1 MKINKAYKFRL
12 APTPTQEVILN
23 KSVGSCRF
31 IYNHFL
37 QLNID
42 TYAKTE
48 KFVFSVEMINK
59 LPELKNQYPFL
70 KEVFSQSLQ
79 QVCRNLDT
87 ALKRFFKGLAEFPKF
102 KKKGKHDSFTCPQ
115 KFRILQDKNRVMIP
129 KVGLVKYR
137 NSRDIEG
144 TIKSITVSKK
154 AGNWYISVLTEQEFI
169 ENEKTFNNPVGIDLG
184 IKSFAFLSTGK
195 EIENPNF
202 YRKLEQKLKTEQRKL
217 SAKVKFSK
225 NWLKQKLKVSRLQEY
240 IANCR
245 YDFLHK
251 KSHEIVKNHDLIGV
265 EDLCIKGMVKNR
277 KLAKSIHDVGWG
289 KFNEMLDYKT
299 FFKSKTLIKV
309 GRFYPSSQLCSNPE
323 CDGKKLMP
331 LHLRTYICEKC
342 NTVIDRDYNASKN
355 IELEAIRLCTAGHA
369 GC

>member
-1 MKINKAYKFRL
+1 MKVNKAYKFRL
-12 APTPTQEVILN
+12 VPTSNQVEILN

-59 LPELKNQYPFL
+59 LPELKEQYTWL
-70 KEVFSQSLQ
+70 KDTFSQSLQ

-115 KFRILQDKNRVMIP
+115 KFRVLQDKNKIMIP

-137 NSRDIEG
+137 NSRTIEG
-144 TIKSITVSKK
+144 IIKSITVSKK
-154 AGNWYISVLTEQEFI
+154 NNNWYVSILTEQEFTEQI
-169 ENEKTFNNPVGIDLG
+169 KAFDKPIGIDLG
-184 IKSFAFLSTGK
+184 IKSFAFLSNGT
-195 EIENPNF
+195 EIDNPKF
-202 YRKLEQKLKTEQRKL
+202 YQKLEQKLKTEQRKL
-217 SAKVKFSK
+217 SSKVKFSK
-225 NWLKQKLKVSRLQEY
+225 NWIKQKIKLSKLHEH

-251 KSHEIVKNHDLIGV
+251 LSTDIVKNQNLISI
-265 EDLCIKGMVKNR
+265 EDLNVKGMVKNH

-289 KFNEMLDYKT
+289 IFTNMLEYKSFFN
-299 FFKSKTLIKV
+299 SKTLIKV
-309 GRFYPSSQLCSNPE
+309 GRFFPSSQLCSNPD

-342 NTVIDRDYNASKN
+342 NTTIDRDYNASKN
-355 IELEAIRLCTAGHA
+355 IELEGIRLNQYLI
-369 GC
+369 

>member
-1 MKINKAYKFRL
+1 MKVNKAYKFRL
-12 APTPTQEVILN
+12 VPTSNQVQILN

-59 LPELKNQYPFL
+59 LPDL
-70 KEVFSQSLQ
+70 KEQYIWLKDTFSQSLQ

-87 ALKRFFKGLAEFPKF
+87 ALKRFFKGLSEFPKF
-102 KKKGKHDSFTCPQ
+102 KKKGKHDSFMCPQ
-115 KFRILQDKNRVMIP
+115 KFRVLQDKSKIMIP

-137 NSRDIEG
+137 NSRAIEG
-144 TIKSITVSKK
+144 VIKSITVSKK
-154 AGNWYISVLTEQEFI
+154 NSNWYVSILTEQEFT
-169 ENEKTFNNPVGIDLG
+169 EQVKTFDKPIGIDLG
-184 IKSFAFLSTGK
+184 IKSFAFLSNDT
-195 EIENPNF
+195 EISNPKF
-202 YRKLEQKLKTEQRKL
+202 YQKLEHKLKTEQRKL
-217 SAKVKFSK
+217 SGKVKFSK
-225 NWLKQKLKVSRLQEY
+225 NWIKQKIKVSKLHEH

-251 KSHEIVKNHDLIGV
+251 MSTDIVKKQDLISI
-265 EDLCIKGMVKNR
+265 EDLNVKGMVKNH

-289 KFNEMLDYKT
+289 IFTNMLEYKSFFN
-299 FFKSKTLIKV
+299 SKTLIKV
-309 GRFYPSSQLCSNPE
+309 GRFFPSSQLCSNPD
-323 CDGKKLMP
+323 CDGRKLMP

-342 NTVIDRDYNASKN
+342 NTTIDRDYNASKN
-355 IELEAIRLCTAGHA
+355 IEIEGIRLNQLLI
-369 GC
+369 

>member
-12 APTPTQEVILN
+12 VPTTKQEVILN

-31 IYNHFL
+31 IYNYFL

-48 KFVFSVEMINK
+48 KFVFNVEMINK
-59 LPELKNQYPFL
+59 LPELKEQFIFL

-79 QVCRNLDT
+79 TVLRNLDT
-87 ALKRFFKGLAEFPKF
+87 ALKRCFKGLSEFPKF

-115 KFRILQDKNRVMIP
+115 KFRVLEENNRIMIP

-137 NSRDIEG
+137 NSRNIEG
-144 TIKSITVSKK
+144 KVKNITVSKK
-154 AGNWYISVLTEQEFI
+154 AGKWFVSVLTEQEFTKK
-169 ENEKTFNNPVGIDLG
+169 EKTFNNPVGIDLG
-184 IKSFAFLSTGK
+184 IKSFAFLSNGT
-195 EIENPNF
+195 EIDNPKF
-202 YRKLEQKLKTEQRKL
+202 YQRLESKLKTEQRKL
-217 SAKVKFSK
+217 SSKVKFSK
-225 NWLKQKLKVSRLQEY
+225 NWLKQKLKVSKLQEY

-299 FFKSKTLIKV
+299 FFQSKTLIKV

-323 CDGKKLMP
+323 CDGRKLMP
-331 LHLRTYICEKC
+331 LYLRTYVCEKC

-355 IELEAIRLCTAGHA
+355 IEIEAIRLCTVGHT
-369 GC
+369 GS

>member
-12 APTPTQEVILN
+12 VPTPTQEVILS
-23 KSVGSCRF
+23 KSAGSCRF

-48 KFVFSVEMINK
+48 KFIFSVEMINK
-59 LPELKNQYPFL
+59 LPELKEQYPFL

-102 KKKGKHDSFTCPQ
+102 KKKGKHDSFSCPQ
-115 KFRILQDKNRVMIP
+115 KFRILQDKNRIMIP
-129 KVGLVKYR
+129 KIGLVKYR
-137 NSRDIEG
+137 NSRNIEG
-144 TIKSITVSKK
+144 KVKSITVSRKC
-154 AGNWYISVLTEQEFI
+154 GRWYVSVLTEQVFI
-169 ENEKTFNNPVGIDLG
+169 EKEKTFNNPVGIDVGL
-184 IKSFAFLSTGK
+184 KSFAFLSNET
-195 EIENPNF
+195 EIENPKF
-202 YRKLEQKLKTEQRKL
+202 YRTLEEKLKTTQRKL
-217 SAKVKFSK
+217 SSKVKFSK
-225 NWLKQKLKVSRLQEY
+225 NWFKQKMKVSRLQEY

-251 KSHEIVKNHDLIGV
+251 QSHEIVKNHDLIGV
-265 EDLCIKGMVKNR
+265 EDLCIKGMVKNK

-289 KFNEMLDYKT
+289 KFNEMLEYKT
-299 FFKSKTLIKV
+299 FFQSKTLIKI

-323 CDGKKLMP
+323 CDGRKLMP

-355 IELEAIRLCTAGHA
+355 IEIGAIRLCTAGHA
-369 GC
+369 GF